1 MTEDAPPA
9 LLPLK
14 KANVY
19 NRLGASAVGVQDRQ
33 PRMFVSIWGI
43 AGQARA
49 HLATSW
55 GRSVHPEASRFFLFP
70 SSNSFLFYYFFF
82 PLLAVAKASWFFDA
96 DVFPLF
102 LDDCLLQ

>member
-9 LLPLK
+9 LLLLK
-14 KANVY
+14 KTNVY

-55 GRSVHPEASRFFLFP
+55 GRLFHPEASRFFFV
-70 SSNSFLFYYFFF
+70 
-82 PLLAVAKASWFFDA
+82 PLL
-96 DVFPLF
+96 
-102 LDDCLLQ
+102 